1 MRAAGLMAGLV
12 DPVGVSCLMSPVA
25 LGCGENLINIIAG
38 LHERAMRYPSRSYR
52 AIAAMYRLD

>member
-1 MRAAGLMAGLV
+1 MAGLV

-38 LHERAMRYPSRSYR
+38 LHERAMRYALSFPKLPGDRKAEDKVGKS
-52 AIAAMYRLD
+52 